1 MSIRVL
7 VVDDEQLVRTG
18 FRAILDSQ
26 DDISVV
32 GEADDGASAVEAAV
46 RLAGPTLRSDSVAPK
61 R

>member
-1 MSIRVL
+1 VSIRVL